1 MLPRNGG
8 APGAAAA
15 GGGKMKMGNMEF
27 DTNNM

>member
-8 APGAAAA
+8 APGAAA